1 MAQYSFGTGILVLIP
16 SGANPVP
23 QRVGTLKDVSLEI
36 SSSTKELKGDKTFAV
51 DVARSGGKCS
61 GKAKTGQISGGLI
74 AAALGSTAVTG
85 SIIGVQDEIASI
97 PAVTTFTITVSQ
109 SPTQMQDD
117 LGVIDLT
124 ANVVMTRVASAPTT
138 GQYSLNTTTGVYTFA
153 AADAS
158 HQVAISYSYKSTTV
172 GKTISLTNQPMGSG
186 ATFVLTLFNTFRG
199 KSSGVK
205 LFAVTLPKLGLN
217 WKNEDYTEKDLD
229 FEAFADAAGRVV
241 DIYTGE

>member
-1 MAQYSFGTGILVLIP
+1 MAQFGFGTGLLVLIT
-16 SGANPVP
+16 SGGFP

-36 SSSTKELKGDKTFAV
+36 STSSKEMKGDKLFAV
-51 DVARSGGKCS
+51 DIARAGGKCS

-74 AAALGSTAVTG
+74 AAALGTTATTG
-85 SIIGVQDEIASI
+85 SIIGVPDEIASI
-97 PAVTTFTITVSQ
+97 PAASSYTITVSQ
-109 SPTQMQDD
+109 SPTQLQDD

-124 ANVVMTRVASAPTT
+124 AGVTMVRVASAPTT

-186 ATFVLTLFNTFRG
+186 TTFQLVLFNTFRG
-199 KSSGVK
+199 RNVGVK
-205 LFAVTLPKLGLN
+205 CFAVTLPKLGLN

-229 FEAFADAAGRVV
+229 IECFADAAGRVV
-241 DIYTGE
+241 DLYTGE

>member
-16 SGANPVP
+16 PGANPVP

-36 SSSTKELKGDKTFAV
+36 SSSTKELKGDKTFPV
-51 DVARSGGKCS
+51 DVARSGGKVS

-74 AAALGSTAVTG
+74 AAALGTTATTG
-85 SIIGVQDEIASI
+85 SVIGVPDEIATI
-97 PAVTTFTITVSQ
+97 PATPFKVTVSQ
-109 SPTQMQDD
+109 SPTQLQDD

-124 ANVVMTRVASAPTT
+124 AGTTMTRVTTAPAT
-138 GQYSLNTTTGVYTFA
+138 GQYSVNPATGEYTFA
-153 AADAS
+153 AADTG

-186 ATFVLTLFNTFRG
+186 TTFQLALFNTFRG
-199 KSSGVK
+199 KNSGVK

>member
-1 MAQYSFGTGILVLIP
+1 MAQYVFGTGLLVLIAA
-16 SGANPVP
+16 GGLP
-23 QRVGTLKDVSLEI
+23 QRVATLKDVSLEI

-51 DVARSGGKCS
+51 DVARSGGKVS
-61 GKAKTGQISGGLI
+61 GKAKSGQISGGLI
-74 AAALGSTAVTG
+74 AAALGTSAVTG
-85 SIIGVQDEIASI
+85 SVIGVPDEVGTI
-97 PAVTTFTITVSQ
+97 PATPFKITVSQ

-117 LGVIDLT
+117 LGVIDLNT
-124 ANVVMTRVASAPTT
+124 GLTMTRVASAPTA
-138 GQYSLNTTTGVYTFA
+138 GQYSVNAVTGEYTFA
-153 AADAS
+153 AADTG

-186 ATFVLTLFNTFRG
+186 TTFQLVLFNTFRG
-199 KSSGVK
+199 KNSGVK

-241 DIYTGE
+241 DLYTGE